1 MDGKDDSRNILE
13 VKDLRITF
21 KMPTGDVKA
30 IRGLNFSLAKNEV
43 LALVGESG
51 CGKSVGVKAIAG
63 ILPDNAVI
71 ESGEI
76 LYKDGD
82 ETVDLLKFR
91 PSVRKKIFA
100 GKKIAMIFQDPMT
113 SLNPVMTI
121 GAQLMT
127 AARSHAK
134 MSRKEAWAK
143 CTELL
148 QEVGITDPART
159 MEQYPH
165 QLSGGMRQRVVIAI
179 ALSGDPD
186 ILICDEPT
194 TALDVTIQQKIL
206 ALLQSI
212 QRAKGLSII
221 FITHN
226 LGVVAKLADRV
237 GVMYAGKI
245 IEYGTVFDIFFE
257 PRHPYTWGLLSA
269 VPEITELTDDQNT
282 LYSIPGTP
290 PNLAKEITGDA
301 FAPRNPYAMEIDF
314 KAEPP
319 MFRISNTH
327 YAATWLADPRA
338 PKTEMP
344 AELAERIKRLKQEEA
359 DYVKN

>member
-21 KMPTGDVKA
+21 KMTTGDVKA

-194 TALDVTIQQKIL
+194 TALDVRVQAQIL
-206 ALLQSI
+206 KLLRS
-212 QRAKGLSII
+212 LSEEY
-221 FITHN
+221 
-226 LGVVAKLADRV
+226 GVGILLISHDLRVIRQLCDRV
-237 GVMYAGKI
+237 AVMYKGEIVEAGP
-245 IEYGTVFDIFFE
+245 T
-257 PRHPYTWGLLSA
+257 
-269 VPEITELTDDQNT
+269 
-282 LYSIPGTP
+282 
-290 PNLAKEITGDA
+290 
-301 FAPRNPYAMEIDF
+301 
-314 KAEPP
+314 
-319 MFRISNTH
+319 
-327 YAATWLADPRA
+327 
-338 PKTEMP
+338 
-344 AELAERIKRLKQEEA
+344 ERIFENPQHEYTKQLISAIPSRENVRNTKKE
-359 DYVKN
+359 DPEK